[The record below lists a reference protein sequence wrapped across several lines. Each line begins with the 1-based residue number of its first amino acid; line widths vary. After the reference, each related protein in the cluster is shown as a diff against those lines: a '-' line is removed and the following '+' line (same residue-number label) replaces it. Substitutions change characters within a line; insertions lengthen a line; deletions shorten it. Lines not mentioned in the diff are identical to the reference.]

1 MSLRFENSQPRKVVC
16 RRVNGPWYKTV
27 PLAFQEILTWSHANN
42 IEYTEALVFYW
53 DDPAETAEDEQRA
66 DVALTLNTGSN
77 YSLNIPN
84 LREEYIPGG
93 MYAVW
98 STVVIDGAFAK
109 AWDDLYKMLATTEYK
124 PARGVCFE
132 KYLCDGKD
140 NSWNIEIWQSVEKQS
155 VV

>member
-1 MSLRFENSQPRKVVC
+1 MPASEWSLVQNR
-16 RRVNGPWYKTV
+16 

-53 DDPAETAEDEQRA
+53 DDPAETAEDEQWA

-93 MYAVW
+93 CMQ
-98 STVVIDGAFAK
+98 S
-109 AWDDLYKMLATTEYK
+109 
-124 PARGVCFE
+124 GV
-132 KYLCDGKD
+132 LL
-140 NSWNIEIWQSVEKQS
+140 
-155 VV
+155 

>member
-1 MSLRFENSQPRKVVC
+1 MPASEWSPVQNRPHGVSGNSD
-16 RRVNGPWYKTV
+16 
-27 PLAFQEILTWSHANN
+27 WSHANN

-93 MYAVW
+93 CMQ
-98 STVVIDGAFAK
+98 S
-109 AWDDLYKMLATTEYK
+109 
-124 PARGVCFE
+124 GV
-132 KYLCDGKD
+132 LL
-140 NSWNIEIWQSVEKQS
+140 
-155 VV
+155 